1 MERDETG
8 VMNDIKEVVRKR
20 KGHDAAV
27 DVVRLHERLM
37 SDEEMTRG
45 LTRRRETLQLL
56 LKLRKE
62 NEEEEEER
70 LTRTPG
76 TKNIRFT
83 AEK

>member
-1 MERDETG
+1 MTS
-8 VMNDIKEVVRKR
+8 KR
-20 KGHDAAV
+20 SCGSVKDDAAV

-70 LTRTPG
+70 LTRDAG